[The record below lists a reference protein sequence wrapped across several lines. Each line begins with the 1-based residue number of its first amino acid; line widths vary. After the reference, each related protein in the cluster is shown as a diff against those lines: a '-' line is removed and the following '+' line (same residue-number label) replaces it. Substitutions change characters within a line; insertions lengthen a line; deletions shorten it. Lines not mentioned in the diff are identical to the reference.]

1 LHAITIGDLSYVAVI
16 FDQSTELQIFTIDGK
31 VKSKKELVLKLSQT
45 LDLKSQILQ
54 IHFSQTK
61 PYRLW
66 AIVED
71 APHVHCFDVPTFK
84 ATNGIVGE
92 INKHGK

>member
-1 LHAITIGDLSYVAVI
+1 MAVI
-16 FDQSTELQIFTIDGK
+16 FDQSTEIQVFTIDGK
-31 VKSKKELVLKLSQT
+31 VKSIRELELKQLQTIDLNSQV
-45 LDLKSQILQ
+45 LQ

-61 PYRLW
+61 PYKLW
-66 AIVED
+66 AITEQ

-84 ATNGIVGE
+84 EVNSIVGE